1 MVPSWILVQEPTVI
15 GLTSPLSTQLNHT
28 PEFSEIVTSPA
39 IIAPGAINELLSI
52 LGLIPLN
59 FMIFGI
65 KVKTINKKIFYKI
78 KR

>member
-1 MVPSWILVQEPTVI
+1 
-15 GLTSPLSTQLNHT
+15 
-28 PEFSEIVTSPA
+28 VTSPA